1 MVAILRGV
9 GHDDRIGRNHPTW
22 VKRGRMPTAYTFIG
36 GTLPSKESYRVHPN
50 VTDQAI
56 SIFTLGGEGPIKG
69 EVGRLVSS
77 V

>member
-1 MVAILRGV
+1 
-9 GHDDRIGRNHPTW
+9 
-22 VKRGRMPTAYTFIG
+22 MPTAYTFIG